1 MPIPARISFYSTG
14 DGEHYLFDTTLDE
27 LDGASVIKSI
37 LNQDKELGCD
47 VSHDEYKVIA
57 FHTQGS
63 ESAFIISSRD
73 PVYFGHTLITGVVYT
88 RFAGSV
94 TRT

>member
-1 MPIPARISFYSTG
+1 MSIPVRISFYSSG
-14 DGEHYLFDTTLDE
+14 DGEQYLFDTVLDR
-27 LDGASVIKSI
+27 LDGSSVIKSI
-37 LNQDKELGCD
+37 LKHDSEFGD
-47 VSHDEYKVIA
+47 VSRDKHELIA

-63 ESAFIISSRD
+63 ESAFIISSYD